1 MISQFNYINKERYDD
16 TFPNSYL
23 EKLES
28 NHTISTHANKRNM
41 ENN

>member
-1 MISQFNYINKERYDD
+1 MISQFYEKNKERYDD

-23 EKLES
+23 EKIES
-28 NHTISTHANKRNM
+28 NHTISSHANKRNM